1 LCIGDLAAG
10 ASCRYARLASTTP
23 SSGSAGKED
32 DMQRLPKIER
42 HNISGDLEHFYDAV
56 TALLGRVPN
65 FYRTIS
71 HAPWLAMLLLPFN
84 AAVQRQWPGSRMSGR
99 IKELVVIKTSHV
111 NGCRYCYAHNT
122 ALGEAA
128 GITHEEI
135 IEISSDDYLDSDTL
149 SEAEKLAVHWAE
161 AVTLNTAAKSDDL
174 FAEMKRVFTDGE
186 IVELTMVSAMFN
198 MINRLNDSLQVPI
211 EMQDEV
217 NLIKRSLNL
226 DPAKVRA
233 YVNWLAG
240 FWPSADFDSL
250 NREAE
255 EAASWP
261 AKAAE

>member
-1 LCIGDLAAG
+1 
-10 ASCRYARLASTTP
+10 
-23 SSGSAGKED
+23 
-32 DMQRLPKIER
+32 MQRFPKIER
-42 HNISGDLEHFYDAV
+42 ENISGDLDHFYGAV

-71 HAPWLAMLLLPFN
+71 HAPWMAMLLLPFN

-128 GITHEEI
+128 GITHDEI
-135 IEISSDDYLDSDTL
+135 IELSSDDYLKSRSL
-149 SEAEKLAVHWAE
+149 SEQEKLAVQWAE
-161 AVTLNTAAKSDDL
+161 AVTLNKAAENDDL
-174 FAEMKRVFTDGE
+174 FAAMKQKFTDAE

-211 EMQDEV
+211 EEQDEV

-226 DPAKVRA
+226 DPAKIQA
-233 YVNWLAG
+233 YVSWLSE
-240 FWPSADFDSL
+240 FWPEADFDSL
-250 NREAE
+250 NRQAE
-255 EAASWP
+255 GAATWPAEAA
-261 AKAAE
+261 E

>member
-1 LCIGDLAAG
+1 
-10 ASCRYARLASTTP
+10 
-23 SSGSAGKED
+23 
-32 DMQRLPKIER
+32 MQRFPKIER
-42 HNISGDLEHFYDAV
+42 ENISGDLDHFYGAV

-71 HAPWLAMLLLPFN
+71 HAPWMAMLLLPFN

-128 GITHEEI
+128 GITHDEI
-135 IEISSDDYLDSDTL
+135 IELSSDDYLKSKSL
-149 SEAEKLAVHWAE
+149 SEQEKLAVQWAE
-161 AVTLNTAAKSDDL
+161 AVTLNKAAENDDL
-174 FAEMKRVFTDGE
+174 FAAMKQKFTDAE

-211 EMQDEV
+211 EEQDEV

-226 DPAKVRA
+226 DPAKIQA
-233 YVNWLAG
+233 YVSWLSE
-240 FWPSADFDSL
+240 FWPEADFDSL
-250 NREAE
+250 NRQAE
-255 EAASWP
+255 GAATWPAEAA
-261 AKAAE
+261 E

>member
-1 LCIGDLAAG
+1 
-10 ASCRYARLASTTP
+10 
-23 SSGSAGKED
+23 
-32 DMQRLPKIER
+32 MQRLPKIER

>member
-1 LCIGDLAAG
+1 
-10 ASCRYARLASTTP
+10 
-23 SSGSAGKED
+23 
-32 DMQRLPKIER
+32 
-42 HNISGDLEHFYDAV
+42 
-56 TALLGRVPN
+56 
-65 FYRTIS
+65 
-71 HAPWLAMLLLPFN
+71 MLLLPFN

-226 DPAKVRA
+226 DPAKVQA
-233 YVNWLAG
+233 YVNWVAG

>member
-1 LCIGDLAAG
+1 MLSTAG
-10 ASCRYARLASTTP
+10 EIPRTP
-23 SSGSAGKED
+23 KSMTPPEVNAKED

-42 HNISGDLEHFYDAV
+42 DDISGDLAHFYDAV
-56 TALLGRVPN
+56 TGLLGRVPN

-84 AAVQRQWPGSRMSGR
+84 AAVQRQWPGSRMPGR

-128 GITHEEI
+128 GITHDEI
-135 IEISSDDYLDSDTL
+135 VEISSDDYLHSETL

-174 FAEMKRVFTDGE
+174 FAEMRRVFSDGE

-226 DPAKVRA
+226 DPAKIQA
-233 YVNWLAG
+233 YVGWLSE
-240 FWPSADFDSL
+240 FWPNGGFDGL
-250 NREAE
+250 NRQAE
-255 EAASWP
+255 DAATWPAEAA
-261 AKAAE
+261 E